1 MKPITQKFPMFSKDD
16 ASYLPTVTH
25 FYEHR
30 AETEA
35 RDLPGLY
42 RRIPGLKNLAWD
54 EDLEYTMQKAA
65 GLLSSVTSGEG
76 LVCKFTGPGT
86 LYIHTTKYS
95 AVRKKEEKTGCLG
108 AIFDFAI

>member
-54 EDLEYTMQKAA
+54 EPGK
-65 GLLSSVTSGEG
+65 GLKL
-76 LVCKFTGPGT
+76 LQRCKEPVNRYIAKSKIDPRQPVFPFFLRTA
-86 LYIHTTKYS
+86 LYF
-95 AVRKKEEKTGCLG
+95 VV
-108 AIFDFAI
+108 